1 MHMLRRQAHLVT
13 AARAAAATRGTGA
26 GGFARAGA
34 PGSAARA
41 ARPRAGRA
49 TAAVVAT
56 LLGGLALAPAVPASG
71 APSWPLLVCHGSVRH
86 PGVLAGRFGEVVVR
100 GLCLVDRG
108 PAVVE
113 RDVLVLRHSALLAAF
128 GRGHS
133 RLIVGHNIVVSRG
146 ATLFLGCGRSFRCLD
161 DRPHGR
167 TRLSSRP
174 KVFGSIIAVGALG
187 VVVHYAWIGGSVVQ
201 VAGGGGLTCRPMG
214 IFAVKHSPAFSAYED
229 SWIGHVIIVRHLR
242 SCWLGVIR
250 NRIGIDATISSN
262 VMASH
267 DANEIVS
274 NVAFRDLTCWRD
286 SPRAQFGDS
295 RGTPNRV
302 GLHAYYQCGFHVI
315 LPNPAGQHVHFSH
328 ISVHLH
334 R

>member
-1 MHMLRRQAHLVT
+1 MRLPTGEREKGMHMLRRQAHLVT
-13 AARAAAATRGTGA
+13 AARAAAARGTGA

-214 IFAVKHSPAFSAYED
+214 IFAVKHSPAFS
-229 SWIGHVIIVRHLR
+229 
-242 SCWLGVIR
+242 
-250 NRIGIDATISSN
+250 
-262 VMASH
+262 
-267 DANEIVS
+267 
-274 NVAFRDLTCWRD
+274 
-286 SPRAQFGDS
+286 
-295 RGTPNRV
+295 
-302 GLHAYYQCGFHVI
+302 
-315 LPNPAGQHVHFSH
+315 
-328 ISVHLH
+328 
-334 R
+334 